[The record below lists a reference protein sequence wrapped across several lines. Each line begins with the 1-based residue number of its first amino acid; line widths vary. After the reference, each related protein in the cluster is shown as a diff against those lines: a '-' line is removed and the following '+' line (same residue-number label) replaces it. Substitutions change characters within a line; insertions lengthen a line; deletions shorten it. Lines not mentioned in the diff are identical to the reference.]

1 MFDKLKQINE
11 IRQLQN
17 TIKQER
23 VEVEKQ
29 GVRVTMRGDFEI
41 EHLTLNPEL
50 DTKTQEKM
58 VMQCINEAKQ
68 KIQGILA
75 KSFAGKLF

>member
-17 TIKQER
+17 AIKQER

-29 GVRVTMRGDFEI
+29 GVRVSMRGDFEI
-41 EHLTLNPEL
+41 ENIVLNPGL
-50 DTKTQEKM
+50 DTKMQEKIL
-58 VMQCINEAKQ
+58 MQCINEAKQ
-68 KIQGILA
+68 KIQAVLA
-75 KSFAGKLF
+75 KNFAGKLF

>member
-17 TIKQER
+17 VIKQER

-29 GVRVTMRGDFEI
+29 GVRVAMRGDFEI
-41 EHLTLNPEL
+41 ENIVLNPGL
-50 DTKTQEKM
+50 DTKTQEKIL
-58 VMQCINEAKQ
+58 MQCINEAKK
-68 KIQGILA
+68 KIQAVLA
-75 KSFAGKLF
+75 KNFAGKFF